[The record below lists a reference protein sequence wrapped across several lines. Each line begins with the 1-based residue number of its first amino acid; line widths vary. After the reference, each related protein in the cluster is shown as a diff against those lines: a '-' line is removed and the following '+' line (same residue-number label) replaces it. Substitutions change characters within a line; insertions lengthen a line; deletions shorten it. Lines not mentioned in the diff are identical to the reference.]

1 MRTLTVAVCGY
12 GNRGSI
18 YATGE
23 SWFGSA
29 MKVVAAADIR
39 PERLALA
46 KERHHLPDDRLF
58 ASGEE
63 MLQKPRMADLMVIS
77 TQDQQHCAH
86 AIAALEQGY
95 HLLLEKPISTT
106 LENCLAI
113 AKKAKE
119 VHRTVLVCHVLR
131 YSPLYTKL
139 REMIREG
146 KVGDVYAVDQIE
158 NVGYYHMAHSFVR
171 GNWHSKEESAPM
183 ILAKS
188 CHDLDILPWL
198 VGKKVKRLSSF
209 GHLSHFTSEHAP
221 AGSAERCLD
230 CAVRMNCPYDAVHL
244 YYEGNPE
251 FSIKTAH
258 NTGWPVNVLC
268 TEPTE
273 EKVLDA
279 LRFGPYGQCAYRC
292 HNDVVDHQTVNLECE
307 DDVTITFSMVAFTD
321 RCTRTIQIMGTRGQI
336 NADMDNDYVTYRP
349 FKGEPVQVPLDT
361 AGIQGGSHGGSDYR
375 MMEALLD
382 HFAQYP
388 EANGFLDAGDVL
400 VPEVD
405 PPVCV
410 IDDTLRSHI
419 ACFAAED
426 SRLEHGKLMELNL

>member
-1 MRTLTVAVCGY
+1 MRTLTVAICGY
-12 GNRGSI
+12 GNRGSV
-18 YATGE
+18 YASGE
-23 SWFGSA
+23 GWFAGN

-46 KERHHLPDDRLF
+46 KARHGLPEDQLF

-63 MLQKPRMADLMVIS
+63 LLQKPRLADLMVIS

-86 AIAALEQGY
+86 ALAALEKGY

-106 LENCLAI
+106 LADCEAI
-113 AKKAKE
+113 AQKAKE

-131 YSPLYTKL
+131 YSPMYTKL
-139 REMIREG
+139 RALIREG
-146 KVGDVYAVDQIE
+146 AVGEVYAIDQIE

-198 VGKKVKRLSSF
+198 VGKRIERLSSF
-209 GHLSHFTSEHAP
+209 GHLSHFTPEHAP
-221 AGSAERCLD
+221 GGSAERCLD
-230 CAVRMNCPYDAVHL
+230 CAVRMQCPYDAVHL

-258 NTGWPVNVLC
+258 HTGWPVDVLC
-268 TEPTE
+268 TDPTE
-273 EKVLDA
+273 EKVLNA
-279 LRFGPYGQCAYRC
+279 LRFGPYGQCVYRC
-292 HNDVVDHQTVNLECE
+292 HNDVVDHQTVQMECE
-307 DDVTITFSMVAFTD
+307 GGVTITFSMIAFTD
-321 RCTRTIQIMGTRGQI
+321 RCTRTIQIMGTRGQL
-336 NADMDNDYVTYRP
+336 NADLEDDFVTYAP
-349 FKGEPVQVPLDT
+349 FKGTPQKIQLETDD
-361 AGIQGGSHGGSDYR
+361 IQGGSHGGSDYR
-375 MMEALLD
+375 MLEALLA

-388 EANGFLDAGDVL
+388 EEDGFLAAGDVF

-410 IDDTLRSHI
+410 IDDTLKSHV
-419 ACFAAED
+419 ACFAAEE
-426 SRLEHGKLMELNL
+426 SRLAGGKVQEL